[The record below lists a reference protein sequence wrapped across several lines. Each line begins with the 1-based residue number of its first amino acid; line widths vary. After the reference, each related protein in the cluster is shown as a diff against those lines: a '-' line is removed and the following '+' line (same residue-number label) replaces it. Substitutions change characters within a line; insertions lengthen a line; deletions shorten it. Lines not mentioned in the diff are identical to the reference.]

1 MLREQKSSGFRV
13 SCPVV
18 DPLIGCLTD
27 FVITFSVS
35 GDCCVFRGKWITIP
49 GRCGYGFR
57 ADVDNNSGGK
67 WMEISIRS
75 GIDIHIPE

>member
-35 GDCCVFRGKWITIP
+35 GDCDVQVKNGNSEQRLYRSFFDAHHSSTRRRGVT
-49 GRCGYGFR
+49 
-57 ADVDNNSGGK
+57 
-67 WMEISIRS
+67 E
-75 GIDIHIPE
+75 